1 MTNQTEIPN
10 IEERTPSPH
19 PTPIPQIKQQNK
31 QTNKQKNKN
40 KNKNKK
46 IIKQHKRTKD
56 YSG

>member
-10 IEERTPSPH
+10 IEERSPSPH

-40 KNKNKK
+40 KNKK